1 MNWLV
6 RVMAEAHATEA
17 PDRLIAAIPYMAGLG
32 MRAEVTPEGL
42 VARLPYDE
50 ALIGNP
56 FLPALHGGV
65 LGGFM
70 EATAIL
76 QLLWSVEAGTIP
88 KTIDFSLDYVR
99 PARARDSAAACRVV
113 RQGQRVA
120 NVAIELWQEDR
131 ASPAAVAR
139 AHFLLAR

>member
-6 RVMAEAHATEA
+6 TAIAEAHARED
-17 PDRLIAAIPYMAGLG
+17 PGHLIATIPYMAGLG
-32 MRAEVTPEGL
+32 MCAEVTADGL
-42 VARLPYDE
+42 IARLPFDE
-50 ALIGNP
+50 TLVGNP

-88 KTIDFSLDYVR
+88 KTIDFSIDYVR
-99 PARARDSAAACRVV
+99 PARARESAAACRVV

-120 NVAIELWQEDR
+120 NVAVELWQDDR

>member
-1 MNWLV
+1 LNWLLAAI
-6 RVMAEAHATEA
+6 AEAHARES
-17 PDRLIAAIPYMAGLG
+17 PDPLIAAIPYMAALG
-32 MRAEVTPEGL
+32 MRGAVTAEGIVT
-42 VARLPYDE
+42 RLPHDE
-50 ALIGNP
+50 GLIGNP

-65 LGGFM
+65 IGGFM

-99 PARARDSAAACRVV
+99 SARARDSFAACRVV

-120 NVAIELWQEDR
+120 NVAVELWQEDR
-131 ASPAAVAR
+131 ASPSAVAR